1 MKVLVAETCGF
12 CNGVRNAIRIAEKVL
27 AQHRKVSCGEKE
39 VYSLGPIIHNRD
51 VVQRLAKAGLK
62 TIDSV
67 EEIDSGTVIIRSHGA
82 APQQLEQLK
91 EKGIKI
97 VDATCVL
104 VKRVQHIAE
113 ELARDD
119 YKVVVIGDENH
130 PEVQAV
136 VGCAKDVVVI
146 ADESDLHKSTVLGTP
161 YGGHLTALPKNARLG
176 IVCQTTQTPEHFGRM
191 LAALASTG
199 FSEMKVINTLCQEA
213 IKRQESAVQL
223 CRKVDVMFVLGG
235 LESANTRKLAELCKK
250 ENKLTFHLQNWNELD
265 INMVFGKNV
274 ASAASI
280 LPASATLAR
289 TCGYASAGVARR
301 GGRRSKTAGVTAGA
315 STPDWIID
323 EFVKGLEAL

>member
-27 AQHRKVSCGEKE
+27 SQEKE
-39 VYSLGPIIHNRD
+39 ACFPKGLAKAGVYSLGPIIHNRD

-67 EEIDSGTVIIRSHGA
+67 EEIPPLLRFAKQSGGGGTVIIRSHGA

-113 ELARDD
+113 ELAKDN
-119 YKVVVIGDENH
+119 YQVVVIGDKNH

-136 VGCAKDVVVI
+136 VGCAKNVVVI
-146 ADESDLHKSTVLGTP
+146 ADESDLHK
-161 YGGHLTALPKNARLG
+161 LPKNGRLG

-191 LAALASTG
+191 LDAIGRSS

-265 INMVFGKNV
+265 INILFGKNV
-274 ASAASI
+274 VPI
-280 LPASATLAR
+280 NTI
-289 TCGYASAGVARR
+289 GI
-301 GGRRSKTAGVTAGA
+301 TAGA
-315 STPDWIID
+315 STPEWIID
-323 EFVKGLEAL
+323 EFVKRLKAL